1 VNRSRGVYLWLA
13 MKTLL
18 LCCCVLTL
26 QSVAQ
31 TASTVVAK
39 KNTAT
44 DPAAIQNLKDDFAKS
59 SLRVLKMIERETGK
73 MSKGQDGGYLV
84 PRATSQ
90 AIDDL
95 DVDAETKADQSIV
108 SMLNDF
114 FEAKVMDNLII
125 STISTMAQTALLT
138 ANLPRG
144 PLQVS
149 DLVAKSLTVVKIH
162 SNEAACSSELDAAL
176 RARIYHV
183 VAACTATALNA
194 VIPEELDV
202 PAQQSAAWELAH
214 RVMTDPVLMGQFR
227 ANSNESLTSPSA
239 AASKSWDIASA
250 GHVLTAEELSQMVK
264 KGQAS
269 LCLIVTT
276 PVGADI
282 YIDGNSSGKSPQGFT
297 LMRHAEVPRV
307 ITIKMEGYATVE
319 KTFVP
324 DGQDI
329 PLNVKLEKKHP

>member
-1 VNRSRGVYLWLA
+1 

-18 LCCCVLTL
+18 LCCVLTL

-31 TASTVVAK
+31 TPSTTVAK

-44 DPAAIQNLKDDFAKS
+44 DSAAIQNLKDDFAKS
-59 SLRVLKMIERETGK
+59 SLRVLRMIESETGD
-73 MSKGQDGGYLV
+73 MSVGRDGSVLV
-84 PRATSQ
+84 PRSTNQ
-90 AIDDL
+90 AINDL
-95 DVDAETKADQSIV
+95 DIDAITKEDQEVVNALQVFFNARLLHNLDIQILATKAKI
-108 SMLNDF
+108 
-114 FEAKVMDNLII
+114 
-125 STISTMAQTALLT
+125 ALMV
-138 ANLPRG
+138 ADLPRG

-149 DLVAKSLTVVKIH
+149 DLVAKSPTVVKIH
-162 SNEAACSSELDAAL
+162 SNEAACSSELEAAL

-183 VAACTATALNA
+183 VAACSATALN
-194 VIPEELDV
+194 VESPKELDV

-214 RVMTDPVLMGQFR
+214 RVMTDSVLMGQFR